1 MTTTRE
7 RVTLP
12 EYLVLGAAFVWGIL
26 VIVGAGTMP
35 LYSGESSTM
44 TYDPVTG
51 TSTTSVTVISA
62 TLVGENGGYAYV
74 IAALPL
80 VAVTVTAWAM
90 ALRDPR
96 RGTPPAAWVVLG
108 LFGGLNL
115 VSMLT
120 VGVFFLP
127 VTACLLAVC
136 IIRQRRCPTGCIA
149 SSRQALLPDAT

>member
-80 VAVTVTAWAM
+80 VAVTVIALAM

-96 RGTPPAAWVVLG
+96 RGTPPVAWIVLG
-108 LFGGLNL
+108 LFGAFNL
-115 VSMLT
+115 LAMLT

-127 VTACLLAVC
+127 VTACLLAAC
-136 IIRQRRCPTGCIA
+136 IIRQLRRTTEQLA
-149 SSRQALLPDAT
+149 VSRQALQPDEV

>member
-1 MTTTRE
+1 MNTTRR

-12 EYLVLGAAFVWGIL
+12 EYIVLGVAFVWGVL

-35 LYSGESSTM
+35 LYSGESIKT

-51 TSTTSVTVISA
+51 TSATSATTVSA
-62 TLVGENGGYAYV
+62 TLVGQNGGYAYI

-80 VAVTVTAWAM
+80 VAVTVIALAM

-96 RGTPPAAWVVLG
+96 RGTPPVAWIVLG
-108 LFGGLNL
+108 LFGAFNL
-115 VSMLT
+115 LAMLT

-127 VTACLLAVC
+127 VTACLLAAC
-136 IIRQRRCPTGCIA
+136 IIRQLRRTTEQLA
-149 SSRQALLPDAT
+149 ASRQALQPDEV